1 MSDIE
6 DEIAAN
12 EEALENVEVMSALTV
27 AKFAEAQQRIAK
39 QTRAEAL
46 EEAARLMEQ
55 IEAPG
60 PSLAAEA
67 IRALKD
73 RKPC

>member
-1 MSDIE
+1 MNDLR

-12 EEALENVEVMSALTV
+12 EEALENGEVMSALTV